1 MENVFD
7 EIIIVTSS
15 LQEKQFDFC
24 GITSKLLPSFYD
36 LIKERN
42 IKLVNHPILD
52 QEIKKH
58 IKGSLIISRLNNLE
72 GVLQKYK
79 DSLALI
85 DINAESALAK
95 LKELKLEKKLNQE
108 YEMIYKDA
116 LMLTFT
122 DPAEIFK
129 EYFETLPPFSDKK
142 DKKSEFPDAFIIDSV
157 KKHIKKS
164 HYKNILIIS
173 GDEDWSNAFKDM
185 GRVSCC
191 SSINEAMT
199 LIQNADK
206 ILPMIEDNMEEILDS
221 IQSDA
226 ECECFDIREFYE
238 IEDLNIESVTALE
251 LNDIIPLRISNDEV
265 LFQGKAKLAVDGNVR
280 YMDENNSFYDRED
293 YQYLFITYKDLSFR
307 GAEAE
312 VDCEITMEISP
323 EADDATCYN
332 IKTKIIRNWN
342 IELDLDGAEVE
353 EHECTDEEL
362 ALDALREDKC

>member
-1 MENVFD
+1 MDNVFD
-7 EIIIVTSS
+7 EIVVDTSS

-24 GITSKLLPSFYD
+24 GITSKILPSFYE
-36 LIKERN
+36 LIKERE
-42 IKLVNHPILD
+42 IKLINHPILD

-58 IKGSLIISRLNNLE
+58 IKESVIVSRVKELE
-72 GVLQKYK
+72 STLQKNK
-79 DSLALI
+79 LGLELI
-85 DINAESALAK
+85 NINLNDALAR
-95 LKELKLEKKLNQE
+95 LKELNIEEKLEKE
-108 YEMIYKDA
+108 YQTIYRNS
-116 LMLTFT
+116 LLLGYT
-122 DPAEIFK
+122 DPEEVFK
-129 EYFETLPPFSDKK
+129 GYFETLPPFSDKK
-142 DKKSEFPDAFIIDSV
+142 GKKNEFPDAFIIDSI

-173 GDEDWSNAFKDM
+173 GDTDWENAFKGI
-185 GRVSCC
+185 GRVSFC
-191 SSINEAMT
+191 SSIDEAMK

-206 ILPMIEDNMEEILDS
+206 ILPMIEDNMVAILEN
-221 IQSDA
+221 IQSAA

-293 YQYLFITYKDLSFR
+293 HQYLFITYKDLSFR

-323 EADDATCYN
+323 EADDDTCYD